1 MYVYSE
7 MINLIEKWF
16 KKKDM
21 NLQEK
26 SYTELQ
32 ALFQVVFK
40 DWQANNLQIELVKK
54 KECVKYADFARN
66 RADLR
71 QLSRE
76 NADLHNRLVRI
87 DLEMQIRVW
96 TGKND

>member
-1 MYVYSE
+1 
-7 MINLIEKWF
+7 
-16 KKKDM
+16 M

-32 ALFQVVFK
+32 ALFEIVFL
-40 DWQANNLQIELVKK
+40 DWQESNLQINRVKK
-54 KECVKYADFARN
+54 RECVTYADFARN

-71 QLSRE
+71 QLARE
-76 NADLHNRLVRI
+76 NSKLHNKLVQV
-87 DLEMQIRVW
+87 DLELQIRVW

>member
-1 MYVYSE
+1 M
-7 MINLIEKWF
+7 
-16 KKKDM
+16 D
-21 NLQEK
+21 LQKK

-40 DWQANNLQIELVKK
+40 DWEENISQIKRVQK
-54 KECVKYADFARN
+54 KECEKYSDFVRS

-71 QLSRE
+71 HLARE
-76 NADLHNRLVRI
+76 NSKLHNKLVQI
-87 DLEMQIRVW
+87 DLELQIRAW